1 MTTALRSRSAPT
13 APPPWRVSHTV
24 ERLRRNPTIVISYA
38 VLALNSASC
47 LVPILWTLSNSFRS
61 NTQIFG
67 RFSLVPEQ
75 FDFSNFVS
83 MFSNTNIVSS
93 FLNSVIITAL
103 SLVLL
108 MICVLPAG
116 FILARFTFRFS
127 RAVYGL
133 FLLAIFVPG
142 IVLLQATYQMYS
154 ELGLREVPY
163 AISLIFAAGQMP
175 FCLFLMVAYM
185 REIPHEIEE
194 AAIIDGASTWT
205 IFTRIIVPMSRNG
218 VVTILILSFVSIWN
232 DYIYALV
239 FLPRPEDQTLTVA
252 LASAKSEF
260 AVDYGLLSAAAI
272 LAIVPVFIFYL
283 FTKNFLMS
291 GMSSGAIKG

>member
-1 MTTALRSRSAPT
+1 VTTELRSRPIPP
-13 APPPWRVSHTV
+13 APPRTRSDTFA
-24 ERLRRNPTIVISYA
+24 RLGRNPTIVISYA
-38 VLALNSASC
+38 VLGLNSASC

-67 RFSLVPEQ
+67 RFSLIPEQ

-83 MFSNTNIVSS
+83 MFTNTNIVSS
-93 FLNSVIITAL
+93 FLNSVIITGL

-116 FILARFTFRFS
+116 FLIARFTFRFS
-127 RAVYGL
+127 RAVFGL
-133 FLLAIFVPG
+133 FLVAIFVPG
-142 IVLLQATYQMYS
+142 IVLLQAVYQLYS
-154 ELGLREVPY
+154 ELGLREVHY
-163 AISLIFAAGQMP
+163 GISLIFAAGQVP

-194 AAIIDGASTWT
+194 AAILDGASTWT

-239 FLPRPEDQTLTVA
+239 FLSKPEDQTLTVA
-252 LASAKSEF
+252 LAAAKSEF

-272 LAIVPVFIFYL
+272 LAIAPVFIFYL

>member
-1 MTTALRSRSAPT
+1 VTTELRSRPAPA
-13 APPPWRVSHTV
+13 APQRPASHTF
-24 ERLRRNPTIVISYA
+24 ERLRRNPTIVISYI
-38 VLALNSASC
+38 VLGLNSASC

-67 RFSLVPEQ
+67 RFSLFPEQ
-75 FDFSNFVS
+75 LDFSNFVS
-83 MFSNTNIVSS
+83 MFTNSNIVSS
-93 FLNSVIITAL
+93 FLNSVIITGL

-108 MICVLPAG
+108 MVCVLPAG
-116 FILARFTFRFS
+116 FLIARFNFRFS
-127 RAVYGL
+127 GPVYGL
-133 FLLAIFVPG
+133 FLLAIFVPS
-142 IVLLQATYQMYS
+142 IVLLQAVYQLYS
-154 ELGLREVPY
+154 DMGLREVPY
-163 AISLIFAAGQMP
+163 SISLIFAAGQVP

-185 REIPHEIEE
+185 REIPTEIEE
-194 AAIIDGASTWT
+194 AAILDGASTWT
-205 IFTRIIVPMSRNG
+205 IFIRMIVPMSRNG

-252 LASAKSEF
+252 LASAKAEF

-272 LAIVPVFIFYL
+272 LAIVPVFVFYL

-291 GMSSGAIKG
+291 GMSSGAVKG